1 VLTAPVLWPSAHTSA
16 VGTSMI
22 SRSDG
27 SYQQHNLVH
36 FVQVQQIKLKFCSH
50 CTKVFVC
57 VFCATNTT
65 KGGMTYILSPRPK
78 TIQKPLGQINK
89 PQANPS
95 PINVPWD
102 ILQTTDHWHASQQSK
117 QPPIESGFRKNHRIT
132 IERCH
137 IDLHQRNAP
146 LGTTPT

>member
-1 VLTAPVLWPSAHTSA
+1 
-16 VGTSMI
+16 
-22 SRSDG
+22 
-27 SYQQHNLVH
+27 
-36 FVQVQQIKLKFCSH
+36 VQQIKLKFAL
-50 CTKVFVC
+50 TAQKFLFVYF
-57 VFCATNTT
+57 VQQIPQSVVWPIIF
-65 KGGMTYILSPRPK
+65 SPRPK

-89 PQANPS
+89 PQANPG
-95 PINVPWD
+95 PINMPWD